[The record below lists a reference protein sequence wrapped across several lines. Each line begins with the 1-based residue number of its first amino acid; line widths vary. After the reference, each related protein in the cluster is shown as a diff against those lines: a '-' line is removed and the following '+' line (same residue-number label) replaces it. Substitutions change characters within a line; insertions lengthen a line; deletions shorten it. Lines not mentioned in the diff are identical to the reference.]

1 MKSPIAVD
9 NVFKT
14 MLTCAGLTE
23 QEFGD
28 MYSELVKN
36 NARVDLTDKTAD
48 EATMENC
55 LSGITWVK
63 ERLTDERWQ
72 RFGAVMSI
80 LAIVM
85 SEAQAAAAA
94 GQMLAEGLPK

>member
-1 MKSPIAVD
+1 MESPMTVD

-14 MLTCAGLTE
+14 MLDCAGLTE
-23 QEFGD
+23 REFGN

-36 NARVDLTDKTAD
+36 NARVDLTNKTAD

-55 LSGITWVK
+55 ISGITWLK

-85 SEAQAAAAA
+85 SEAQAAAAS
-94 GQMLAEGLPK
+94 GQILAEGLQS